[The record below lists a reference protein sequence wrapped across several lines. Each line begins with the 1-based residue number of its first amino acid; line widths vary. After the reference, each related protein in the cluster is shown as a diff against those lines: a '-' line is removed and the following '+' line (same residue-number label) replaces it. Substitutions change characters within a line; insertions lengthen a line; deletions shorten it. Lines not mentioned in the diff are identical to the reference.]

1 MRHCPIFRFGRRR
14 RPVVACLL
22 VFTILLIPVGC
33 ARQRPDGIVMRE
45 CPELNLKSE
54 RSLAEVLSRASNNSL
69 VAECLVRV
77 AKRERDID
85 PNDPDQVD
93 YMRRFQHFLQRDPT
107 TDQII
112 KWQQENPF
120 PHKRKTP

>member
-1 MRHCPIFRFGRRR
+1 
-14 RPVVACLL
+14 VLAAAALA
-22 VFTILLIPVGC
+22 GC
-33 ARQRPDGIVMRE
+33 AAHPPDGVVMRE
-45 CPELNLKSE
+45 CPELHLRSE
-54 RSLAEVLSRASNNSL
+54 RGLLEVQSSASNNSL

-85 PNDPDQVD
+85 PNDPEQVD
-93 YMRRFQHFLQRDPT
+93 YLRRFQHLLQRDPT

-120 PHKRKTP
+120 PRKKRP

>member
-1 MRHCPIFRFGRRR
+1 MSKWALMAGRLGWLAGA
-14 RPVVACLL
+14 PAAGLVGLL
-22 VFTILLIPVGC
+22 AFLAGC
-33 ARQRPDGIVMRE
+33 IRAAPDGIVMRE
-45 CPELNLKSE
+45 CPELNLRSE

-77 AKRERDID
+77 AKREKDID
-85 PNDPDQVD
+85 PNDPEQVD

-120 PHKRKTP
+120 PRKKKP

>member
-1 MRHCPIFRFGRRR
+1 MYLARAMPVKHHAARLLLAAWMGMFG
-14 RPVVACLL
+14 
-22 VFTILLIPVGC
+22 GC
-33 ARQRPDGIVMRE
+33 MKTTQEGIVMKE
-45 CPELNLKSE
+45 CPELNLRSE
-54 RSLAEVLSRASNNSL
+54 RSIVEVLSRASNNSL

-85 PNDPDQVD
+85 PNDPEQVD
-93 YMRRFQHFLQRDPT
+93 YIRRFQHLLQRDPT

-120 PHKRKTP
+120 PKKKSQR

>member
-1 MRHCPIFRFGRRR
+1 MSLVHALPLKHHTARLF
-14 RPVVACLL
+14 LL
-22 VFTILLIPVGC
+22 MVTSVGIGVGC
-33 ARQRPDGIVMRE
+33 MKTTHEGVVMRE
-45 CPELNLKSE
+45 CPELNLRSE
-54 RSLAEVLSRASNNSL
+54 RSIVEVLSRASNNSL

-85 PNDPDQVD
+85 PNDPEQVD
-93 YMRRFQHFLQRDPT
+93 YIRRFQHLLQRDPT

-120 PHKRKTP
+120 PKKKSQR